1 MPGKPSSVE
10 ADPRMLPTNT
20 GELKKKKR
28 GQREEKAGKKKKKF
42 AESRVS
48 R

>member
-20 GELKKKKR
+20 GELKKKIKR
-28 GQREEKAGKKKKKF
+28 TEKRKSRKEEKEVF
-42 AESRVS
+42 RVKS
-48 R
+48 L